1 MSGES
6 KTTSVEKILNN
17 VKPPSFLLEN
27 FFNKGDVSTT
37 KLFEEFLQIYKNDL
51 DLQLNIERPEI
62 GNREQIIDEYVKN
75 LFSGLSLSIVQEDTQ
90 EMERLAI
97 QILGNQS
104 SDGTYLQYLDAKG
117 GLDARGHRAEL
128 LSVYQKID
136 KNSGLGKIPLLKN
149 NVMQVFNL
157 TPEKLQEMVR
167 KGQKLDKKKKKRRKK
182 AQEPSTQLMNQV
194 VEQNR
199 QILEQNRSLSNDME
213 QIRSYVRSMA
223 NAVPKKISYESPKL
237 FFRSIFE
244 ADGPMQTHNLFFIE
258 VLKAAA
264 MPINKIRTYMPRSL
278 QPEQDYGT
286 TVGKFFASWIKS
298 IMKALYDMLWEPV
311 EILKNWGDFLNSIAH
326 LDLGERL
333 RKTLKEVM
341 KHVVFFSVSACI
353 IYVYVDIVRLVIWSF
368 DNLFGT
374 EFSFEFKLFLDEYMG
389 FVNSL
394 LMDAFKLPHRVFLYL
409 ICGYDD
415 IEEDMTVPDI
425 LLRSDMRV
433 WYSIRSL
440 IDLVWGWL
448 TAYAASWD
456 TFLKTNNQT
465 KKMYSGL
472 QGFTNQSALIFD
484 YLAATAKEA
493 ARIMRELEEAR
504 RAIQEEMERRF
515 KEFVGEL
522 SKPGFGLIGDSVTQF
537 ISYAKEKVTGATS
550 YLLLTGGRGA
560 EYPAQPVLGYTVFH
574 VCQMLD
580 IKKKDFDN
588 LNDQKLVHYV
598 NKNNLNGIE
607 LVHVLYR
614 TIVALDKRALQSPVL
629 RF

>member
-6 KTTSVEKILNN
+6 KTSLVKEDVHELEK
-17 VKPPSFLLEN
+17 
-27 FFNKGDVSTT
+27 
-37 KLFEEFLQIYKNDL
+37 
-51 DLQLNIERPEI
+51 
-62 GNREQIIDEYVKN
+62 
-75 LFSGLSLSIVQEDTQ
+75 
-90 EMERLAI
+90 LAI

-117 GLDARGHRAEL
+117 GLDARGYRADL
-128 LSVYQKID
+128 LSIYQKIKKD
-136 KNSGLGKIPLLKN
+136 GGLGKIPLLKN
-149 NVMQVFNL
+149 NVMQLFQL

-182 AQEPSTQLMNQV
+182 AQEPSNQLMYQL

-213 QIRSYVRSMA
+213 QIRRNVRSMA
-223 NAVPKKISYESPKL
+223 KAVPKRISYDSPKQ
-237 FFRSIFE
+237 FIRSIFE
-244 ADGPMQTHNLFFIE
+244 ADGPMQAHNLFFME
-258 VLKAAA
+258 VIKAST
-264 MPINKIRTYMPRSL
+264 MPIDKIRTYMPRSL

-286 TVGKFFASWIKS
+286 TVGKFFAAWIKS
-298 IMKALYDMLWEPV
+298 IMTALYDMLWEPV

-341 KHVVFFSVSACI
+341 KHVVYFGVSAI
-353 IYVYVDIVRLVIWSF
+353 LIYVYVDIVRLVIFSF

-374 EFSFEFKLFLDEYMG
+374 EFSFEFKLFLNEYMG

-394 LMDAFKLPHRVFLYL
+394 LMDAFKLPHRVFLYV

-448 TAYAASWD
+448 TAYAASWE
-456 TFLKTNNQT
+456 TFLKTNNKT
-465 KKMYSGL
+465 KGIYSGL
-472 QGFTNQSALIFD
+472 QGFTNQTALI
-484 YLAATAKEA
+484 YKHLAATARET

-515 KEFVGEL
+515 AEFVGEL

-550 YLLLTGGRGA
+550 YLLLAGGGGA
-560 EYPAQPVLGYTVFH
+560 NDPAQPVLGYTVFH

-588 LNDQKLVHYV
+588 LNNQKLVHYV
-598 NKNNLNGIE
+598 NKNSLSGNE

-614 TIVALDKRALQSPVL
+614 TVLALDKRALEGPAL